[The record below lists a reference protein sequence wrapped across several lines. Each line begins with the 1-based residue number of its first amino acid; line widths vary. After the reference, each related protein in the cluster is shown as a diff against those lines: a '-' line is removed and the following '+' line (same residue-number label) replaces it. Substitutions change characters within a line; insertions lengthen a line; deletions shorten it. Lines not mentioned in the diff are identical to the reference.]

1 MNKNLRKALSA
12 VAAAS
17 LATGIAF
24 SASSGADAAS
34 KITVAAVFG
43 GTYDSFWSSV
53 ACGAAAQAKAMGVNY
68 KPFITVAGD
77 DATLNQSFNSARL
90 VNPNGLIIN
99 PLNPDMFATQQRA
112 YLKKGVPVVTI
123 NGASTPAQ
131 YRVVGTDATGTS
143 HLAGIKA
150 LVPSGAG
157 KIAIINGVPGLV
169 PVDSR
174 LNPVIDA
181 VAAANPSLKK
191 LEPQYTFFDKN
202 KASSSTTALL
212 VANPDIKVIIAG
224 TGPDGEGVA
233 AAVKA
238 AGLKGKVTVIALDAT
253 PGEVSSL
260 REGVINGLVAQSP
273 TRLGALQMKTVVD
286 YLKANPKAK
295 AITPS
300 ATKIGVPQ
308 KLLTTANLS
317 AAENQDWVYKATCK

>member
-1 MNKNLRKALSA
+1 MNKNVRKVLRT

-17 LATGIAF
+17 MAAGLAF
-24 SASSGADAAS
+24 SASSMANAAP

-53 ACGAAAQAKAMGVNY
+53 ACGAAAQAKAMGVTY
-68 KPFITVAGD
+68 KPFVTVASD

-90 VNPNGLIIN
+90 VNPNGIIIN
-99 PLNPDMFATQQRA
+99 PLNPDMFATQQKA
-112 YLKKGVPVVTI
+112 FLKKGVPVVTI

-131 YRVVGTDATGTS
+131 YRVVGTAIGS
-143 HLAGIKA
+143 AHLAGIKA

-174 LNPVIDA
+174 LNPVIEA
-181 VAAANPSLKK
+181 VANANPRL
-191 LEPQYTFFDKN
+191 LRLDPEYTFFDKN
-202 KASSSTTALL
+202 KASSATTALL

-238 AGLKGKVTVIALDAT
+238 AGLAGKVTVIALDAT
-253 PGEVSSL
+253 PGEVSAL
-260 REGVINGLVAQSP
+260 RAGVISALVAQSP

-286 YLKANPKAK
+286 YLKKNPSGK

-308 KLLTTANLS
+308 KLLTTANVG
-317 AAENQDWVYKATCK
+317 AAENKDWIYKTTCK